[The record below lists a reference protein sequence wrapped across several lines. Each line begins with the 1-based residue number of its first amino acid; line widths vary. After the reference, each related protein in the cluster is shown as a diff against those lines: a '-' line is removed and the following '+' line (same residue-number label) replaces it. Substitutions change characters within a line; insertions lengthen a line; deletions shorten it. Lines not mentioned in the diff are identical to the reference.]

1 MELLVRPALLSL
13 NDPLMEID
21 ALLSGSGLS
30 FALFLSRDHMILANH
45 SFIKRWGLERASFPR
60 FSLSDFANRNAV
72 DLTGETK
79 GRFWTW
85 FSTSSPGPS
94 LIVLPGETGGER
106 LLLRVPT
113 EKTSGDDPF
122 FLELLTEQ
130 ANEGQKEGMLLLAS
144 RIKNQARAIIRNIQ
158 DEILI
163 DQFFRTEIA
172 KDSQASKAEIILTKT
187 PSWSPE
193 GRFWRIHHSPQNP
206 ARLMSSILPAEET
219 QTLFPFRR
227 IQFARNSS
235 QGGYW
240 ADFPLLA
247 NRSFFG
253 KIRLFRPEA
262 LKRELPGLS
271 NFQMKAQELS
281 RGLFQIR
288 VDLGDLDPVDRESE
302 SGFLDRRE
310 ALLLLESLIEEYRSS
325 GVGFGLIGIKID
337 LANHQL
343 LMIKA
348 RNVLRYYDEIAHI
361 TPREYL
367 LILPGMKA
375 ASVQGLIERVRDMI
389 LGADRDF
396 AHLVTMGTLSFPE
409 AEKGPMNLIRSV
421 FLREEPQPLQS
432 PADNP

>member
-13 NDPLMEID
+13 NDPLLEID
-21 ALLSGSGLS
+21 ALLSGSSLS
-30 FALFLSRDHMILANH
+30 FALFLSRDHMILANNA
-45 SFIKRWGLERASFPR
+45 FIKRWGLERASFPR

-94 LIVLPGETGGER
+94 MIVLPGETGGER

-122 FLELLTEQ
+122 FLELLTEK
-130 ANEGQKEGMLLLAS
+130 ASEGEKEGMLLLAN
-144 RIKNQARAIIRNIQ
+144 RIKTQARAIIRNIQ

-163 DQFFRTEIA
+163 DQFFRSEIA
-172 KDSQASKAEIILTKT
+172 QDSHASKAEIILTKT
-187 PSWSPE
+187 PSWGPE
-193 GRFWRIHHSPQNP
+193 ARFWRIHRSPQTP
-206 ARLMSSILPAEET
+206 SRLTASILPAEET

-227 IQFARNSS
+227 IQFARNST

-240 ADFPLLA
+240 ADFPILA

-271 NFQMKAQELS
+271 KFQTKAQELS
-281 RGLFQIR
+281 QGLFQIR
-288 VDLGDLDPVDRESE
+288 INLGDLDPVAREPE

-325 GVGFGLIGIKID
+325 GMGFGLIGIKID

-343 LMIKA
+343 LMMKIRKI
-348 RNVLRYYDEIAHI
+348 LRYYDEIAHI

-375 ASVQGLIERVRDMI
+375 ASVQGLVERVEDML
-389 LGADRDF
+389 LGGDRDF

-409 AEKGPMNLIRSV
+409 AEKGPMNLMRSV
-421 FLREEPQPLQS
+421 FLRKESQPLQPS
-432 PADNP
+432 EDKP